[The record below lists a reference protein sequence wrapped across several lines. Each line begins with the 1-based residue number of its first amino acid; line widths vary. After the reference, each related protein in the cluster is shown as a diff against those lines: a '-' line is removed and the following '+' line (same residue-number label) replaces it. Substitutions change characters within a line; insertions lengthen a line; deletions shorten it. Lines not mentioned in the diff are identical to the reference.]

1 MKNKDIFKILN
12 SSGIPFRYHHFD
24 GPPPIP
30 YGAYIYTGADAI
42 YADGVTPEHFD
53 NIRLEL
59 YTDKK
64 SPETEKLLEN
74 TLTKNEIA
82 FEIVDEV
89 YIKEEKLFMR
99 IYEI

>member
-1 MKNKDIFKILN
+1 MKEENIYNILN

-24 GPPPIP
+24 SPPSTP

-42 YADGVTPEHFD
+42 YADGITPEHFD

-64 SPETEKLLEN
+64 SPETEKKLEN

-89 YIKEEKLFMR
+89 YIKEEKLFMK